1 MIQLSQI
8 PTSQPHVNELKTL
21 LQFIMKKYGRY
32 EYNVLKNLIV
42 AAAFSSMINTYISFE
57 SFMKYITN
65 HLPPQN
71 NNTLIKNKQMPPSDL
86 FNIKSLRLKL
96 QGSNATCFGIKVE
109 TILFKTTQETYIETI
124 EHFRNNIE
132 HIKNV
137 PPIYAAFAKRLF
149 IK

>member
-8 PTSQPHVNELKTL
+8 PTSQPHINELKTI
-21 LQFIMKKYGRY
+21 LQFTMKKYGRY

-42 AAAFSSMINTYISFE
+42 AAAFSSMINTYISFD

-65 HLPPQN
+65 HL
-71 NNTLIKNKQMPPSDL
+71 KNKENPPSDL
-86 FNIKSLRLKL
+86 FNIKSLRLKQ
-96 QGSNATCFGIKVE
+96 QGNNATCFGIKV
-109 TILFKTTQETYIETI
+109 TTLLFKTTQETYIETI

-132 HIKNV
+132 HIKNI